1 MLKITKIKLKLISDI
16 DKYYFVEKVLREG
29 ISYISKGFSEA
40 NNKYMKNYYPT
51 KKSKSIIGLDAN
63 NLYSYSM
70 SQYFSYGE
78 INWVKNVGNLDVSS
92 ISKSGL
98 YGYILEFDL
107 EYPDELHN
115 LYDNYPLAPEKFEI
129 TYMLSDYCKKVPG
142 KCNIKVGGV

>member
-98 YGYILEFDL
+98 
-107 EYPDELHN
+107 
-115 LYDNYPLAPEKFEI
+115 
-129 TYMLSDYCKKVPG
+129 
-142 KCNIKVGGV
+142 